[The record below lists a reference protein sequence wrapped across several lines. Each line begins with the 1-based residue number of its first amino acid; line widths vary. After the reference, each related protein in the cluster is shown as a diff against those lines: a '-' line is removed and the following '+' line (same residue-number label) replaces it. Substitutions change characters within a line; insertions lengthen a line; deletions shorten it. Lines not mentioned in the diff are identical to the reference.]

1 MKKPEIVFDFIW
13 RTAERNSAFRAAI
26 NKFALA
32 ILLLIFVL
40 APMRQSVSRAK
51 SIQVLHTP
59 ETAHTLDYQTSD
71 IGLREQITKLFAALN
86 KRDLEAIKAQIS
98 PNRIFVEISDKAGAY
113 LSNSQTLAVMESF
126 LRSHTAVSAK
136 FEFDSKEGTNGS
148 ASGALTARKD
158 GRTFTYRLNFGFVLN
173 DKGNWLLTRISMR

>member
-1 MKKPEIVFDFIW
+1 MKKPKIVIDFIW
-13 RTAERNSAFRAAI
+13 PTSERNSASWAAI

-40 APMRQSVSRAK
+40 APIRQSGSRTK
-51 SIQVLHTP
+51 SMQVLQAPQAVHS
-59 ETAHTLDYQTSD
+59 LDYQASD
-71 IGLREQITKLFAALN
+71 IGLREQITKLFTALN
-86 KRDLEAIKAQIS
+86 KRDLEAIKSQIS

-113 LSNSQTLAVMESF
+113 LSNSQTLAVMEAF
-126 LRSHTAVSAK
+126 LRSHTSVSAK
-136 FEFDSKEGTNGS
+136 FEFDSKEGPNGS